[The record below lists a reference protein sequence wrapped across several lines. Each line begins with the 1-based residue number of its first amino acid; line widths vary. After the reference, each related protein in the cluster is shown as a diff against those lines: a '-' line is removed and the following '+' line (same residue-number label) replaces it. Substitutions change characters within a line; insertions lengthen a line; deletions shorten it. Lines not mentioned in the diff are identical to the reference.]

1 MWDGPSQGQPRSPG
15 PGGRYRRRQRGAE
28 YVTAADAYL
37 CRQAWAKSEMKRI
50 TLRQATREDW
60 PAIQRLH
67 REHQCAQGT
76 NYELPGLFG
85 PSIAI
90 ALVGVEASGT
100 VRNCIYVETIAELR
114 FVGCDPK
121 ATAFCRREIDG
132 LSYVLK
138 LQGFR
143 WLECFVPRPL
153 KTMIQKPLRRAGFAC
168 VDRELAHFA
177 KDLRGKN
184 E

>member
-1 MWDGPSQGQPRSPG
+1 MRS
-15 PGGRYRRRQRGAE
+15 
-28 YVTAADAYL
+28 
-37 CRQAWAKSEMKRI
+37 I
-50 TLRQATREDW
+50 TLRQATPQDW

-67 REHQCAQGT
+67 VSHQAAQGT
-76 NYELPGLFG
+76 NYELPNLFG
-85 PSIAI
+85 PAIAI
-90 ALVGVEASGT
+90 ALVGVEEDGVVKS
-100 VRNCIYVETIAELR
+100 CIYVERIAELR

-121 ATAFCRREIDG
+121 ATAFGRREIDG

-153 KTMIQKPLRRAGFAC
+153 KKMIQKPLERAGFAC

-177 KDLRGKN
+177 KDLRGKG
-184 E
+184 

>member
-1 MWDGPSQGQPRSPG
+1 MRH
-15 PGGRYRRRQRGAE
+15 
-28 YVTAADAYL
+28 
-37 CRQAWAKSEMKRI
+37 I
-50 TLRQATREDW
+50 TLRQATAEDW

-67 REHQCAQGT
+67 REHQAAQAT
-76 NYELPGLFG
+76 NYELPNLFG
-85 PSIAI
+85 PAIAI
-90 ALVGVEASGT
+90 ALVGEEAGGAI
-100 VRNCIYVETIAELR
+100 RNCIYVETIAELR

-121 ATAFCRREIDG
+121 ATAFGRREIEG
-132 LSYVLK
+132 LSYVLR

-153 KTMIQKPLRRAGFAC
+153 KKMIQKPLRRAGFDC

-184 E
+184 DPESPAMQHLADPRVRLSLRKGA